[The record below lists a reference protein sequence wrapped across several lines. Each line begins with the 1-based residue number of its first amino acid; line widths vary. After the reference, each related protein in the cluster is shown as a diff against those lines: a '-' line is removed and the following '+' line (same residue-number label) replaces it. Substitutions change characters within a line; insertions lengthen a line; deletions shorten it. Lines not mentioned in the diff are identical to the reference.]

1 VSQLVTWSDQPLL
14 TFEIGN
20 GGMATMNAPSRDR
33 FIFVYA
39 ILSIAAACGGV
50 DDRPETLE
58 YISVAVLAPNC
69 APAQCHSAFRAE
81 GGYAFDTV
89 AAARKSL
96 QQIVVP
102 EEPEG
107 SLLMTVLTRPVD
119 RMPLDQPLADADQDL
134 IRRWI
139 EQGAPG
145 LVP

>member
-1 VSQLVTWSDQPLL
+1 MLL
-14 TFEIGN
+14 
-20 GGMATMNAPSRDR
+20 M
-33 FIFVYA
+33 
-39 ILSIAAACGGV
+39 AACGGV

-58 YISVAVLAPNC
+58 YITVAVLAPNC
-69 APAQCHSAFRAE
+69 APAQCHSSFRAE

-89 AAARKSL
+89 AAARTSL

-102 EEPEG
+102 EEPDS
-107 SLLMTVLTRPVD
+107 SLLMIVLTRRVD
-119 RMPLDQPLADADQDL
+119 RMPLDQPLANADQEL